1 MQYPRFIGISEV
13 RRRSVVKEV
22 INFLFIG
29 KIVSLSLPKLFPY
42 FWSLVPF
49 SLPFWEENRKI
60 CSKTVTA
67 ATQKREDLFSY
78 STWSRDCDNNRLHGR
93 EKKENYIKLKIDL
106 PIEFLN
112 KFFLSICNTP
122 IQNNF
127 LILCLTSI
135 NCIFFLFS
143 KSRNRSSSKFFTFSN
158 KQPKEN
164 GAIWLAIILLS
175 LNNGN
180 RENVSIHDCPI
191 PLLAFFFLT
200 FSSLR

>member
-67 ATQKREDLFSY
+67 ATQKREDLFSC

-127 LILCLTSI
+127 LILCFTSI
-135 NCIFFLFS
+135 NCILFLFG
-143 KSRNRSSSKFFTFSN
+143 KSRNRSSSKFITFSN

-175 LNNGN
+175 LNNGKSGKCFN
-180 RENVSIHDCPI
+180 SRLSNTTFG
-191 PLLAFFFLT
+191 FFF
-200 FSSLR
+200 SNV

>member
-180 RENVSIHDCPI
+180 RENVLIHDCPI

>member
-49 SLPFWEENRKI
+49 SLPFWEE
-60 CSKTVTA
+60 
-67 ATQKREDLFSY
+67 KRFFF
-78 STWSRDCDNNRLHGR
+78 R

-180 RENVSIHDCPI
+180 RENVLIHDCPI

>member
-78 STWSRDCDNNRLHGR
+78 STWSTDCDNNRLHGR

-175 LNNGN
+175 LNKGN
-180 RENVSIHDCPI
+180 RENVLIHDCPI
-191 PLLAFFFLT
+191 PLLAFFF
-200 FSSLR
+200 SNV

>member
-42 FWSLVPF
+42 FWSHVPF
-49 SLPFWEENRKI
+49 SLPFWEENCKI

-78 STWSRDCDNNRLHGR
+78 STWSTDCDNNRLHGR

-175 LNNGN
+175 LNNGK
-180 RENVSIHDCPI
+180 S
-191 PLLAFFFLT
+191 
-200 FSSLR
+200 

>member
-78 STWSRDCDNNRLHGR
+78 STWSTDCDNNRLHGR

-143 KSRNRSSSKFFTFSN
+143 KSRNRRSSKFFTFSN

-175 LNNGN
+175 LNKGN
-180 RENVSIHDCPI
+180 RENVLIHDCPI
-191 PLLAFFFLT
+191 PLLAFFF
-200 FSSLR
+200 SNV

>member
-1 MQYPRFIGISEV
+1 M
-13 RRRSVVKEV
+13 
-22 INFLFIG
+22 FIG
-29 KIVSLSLPKLFPY
+29 KIVSLTLPKLFPY

-78 STWSRDCDNNRLHGR
+78 STRDCDNNRLHGR

-122 IQNNF
+122 IQKNF

-135 NCIFFLFS
+135 SCIFFLFS

-180 RENVSIHDCPI
+180 RENVLIHDCPI

>member
-1 MQYPRFIGISEV
+1 MQYPRFIEISEV

-78 STWSRDCDNNRLHGR
+78 STWSTDCDNNRSLGLK
-93 EKKENYIKLKIDL
+93 KKENYIKLKIDL

-158 KQPKEN
+158 KQPKKK
-164 GAIWLAIILLS
+164 
-175 LNNGN
+175 
-180 RENVSIHDCPI
+180 
-191 PLLAFFFLT
+191 
-200 FSSLR
+200 

>member
-1 MQYPRFIGISEV
+1 MCSTRVSSES
-13 RRRSVVKEV
+13 RKFGGAPLLRRSSTFCLSVRLFRWAFRSSFPIFGVSFRSRCHFGRKTAKFVVK
-22 INFLFIG
+22 
-29 KIVSLSLPKLFPY
+29 LSQQLL
-42 FWSLVPF
+42 
-49 SLPFWEENRKI
+49 
-60 CSKTVTA
+60 
-67 ATQKREDLFSY
+67 KREDLFSC

-127 LILCLTSI
+127 LILCFTSI
-135 NCIFFLFS
+135 NCILFLFG
-143 KSRNRSSSKFFTFSN
+143 KSRNRSSSKFITFSN

-175 LNNGN
+175 LNNGKSWKCFN
-180 RENVSIHDCPI
+180 SRLPNTT
-191 PLLAFFFLT
+191 FG

>member
-1 MQYPRFIGISEV
+1 MCSTRVSSES
-13 RRRSVVKEV
+13 RKFGGAPLLRRSSTFCLSVR
-22 INFLFIG
+22 LFRWAFRSSFPIFG
-29 KIVSLSLPKLFPY
+29 VSFRSRCHLG
-42 FWSLVPF
+42 
-49 SLPFWEENRKI
+49 RKN
-60 CSKTVTA
+60 V
-67 ATQKREDLFSY
+67 FFF
-78 STWSRDCDNNRLHGR
+78 R

-175 LNNGN
+175 LNNGKSGKCFN
-180 RENVSIHDCPI
+180 SRLSNTTFG
-191 PLLAFFFLT
+191 FFF
-200 FSSLR
+200 F

>member
-29 KIVSLSLPKLFPY
+29 KIVSLTLPKLFPY

-49 SLPFWEENRKI
+49 SLPFWEE
-60 CSKTVTA
+60 
-67 ATQKREDLFSY
+67 KRFFF
-78 STWSRDCDNNRLHGR
+78 R

-127 LILCLTSI
+127 LILCSTSI
-135 NCIFFLFS
+135 DCIFFLFS

-164 GAIWLAIILLS
+164 AAIWLAIILLS

-180 RENVSIHDCPI
+180 RENVLIHDCPI

>member
-13 RRRSVVKEV
+13 WRRSVVKEV

-42 FWSLVPF
+42 FWSLVLF

-78 STWSRDCDNNRLHGR
+78 STWSTDCDNNRLHGR

-180 RENVSIHDCPI
+180 RENVLIHDCPI
-191 PLLAFFFLT
+191 PLLAFFF
-200 FSSLR
+200 SNV

>member
-1 MQYPRFIGISEV
+1 MCSTRVSSES
-13 RRRSVVKEV
+13 RKFGGAPLLRRSSTFCLSVR
-22 INFLFIG
+22 LFRWAFRSSFPIFG
-29 KIVSLSLPKLFPY
+29 VSFRSRCHLG
-42 FWSLVPF
+42 
-49 SLPFWEENRKI
+49 RKN
-60 CSKTVTA
+60 V
-67 ATQKREDLFSY
+67 FFF
-78 STWSRDCDNNRLHGR
+78 R

-127 LILCLTSI
+127 LILCSTSI

-180 RENVSIHDCPI
+180 RENVLIHDCPI

>member
-78 STWSRDCDNNRLHGR
+78 STWSTDCDNNRLHGR

-143 KSRNRSSSKFFTFSN
+143 KSRNRRSSKFFTFSN

-175 LNNGN
+175 LNNGK
-180 RENVSIHDCPI
+180 S
-191 PLLAFFFLT
+191 
-200 FSSLR
+200 